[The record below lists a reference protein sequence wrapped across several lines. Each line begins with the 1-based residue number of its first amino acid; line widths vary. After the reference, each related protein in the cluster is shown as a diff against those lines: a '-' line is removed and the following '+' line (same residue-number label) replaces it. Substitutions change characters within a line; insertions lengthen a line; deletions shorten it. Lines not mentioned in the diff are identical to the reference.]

1 MGFSDFVKGMFASK
15 EKRRQMQYAKFLDGN
30 LAIFS
35 QFGQNIYASD
45 VVQNCVD
52 VIATEIS
59 KLMPRHIRTDK
70 NGMQTT
76 VNSSLNRLFKFAPNE
91 LMTTKDFL
99 EKIIWLLEL
108 NCNAFI
114 YPVYET
120 KYDEQGNP
128 YIIYTA
134 FYPLDPKRVDFLQDS
149 TGKLFVGLHFESG
162 DNFTLAYSDVIHL
175 RKKFSVNS
183 IMGGGRN
190 GQPDNA
196 ALLKVLEIN
205 DTVLQGLGKAVKT
218 SLSVRGILK
227 IATMLDDD
235 KQKAER
241 TRFESA
247 ISSGTT
253 GILPLDLKGDYIPIA
268 VDPKL
273 IDKDTMEFMK
283 SKVLDHFGVS
293 LPILSGDF
301 KDEQYSAFY
310 EKTLEPILIGL
321 SQAFSKTLFT
331 ERELQTGNEIV
342 FYQRDMMY
350 LSTKSK
356 LELLKT
362 AGEQGL
368 LSDNQKLQILGYSPI
383 EGGERI
389 TQSLNYVDKSLI
401 NEYQMKK
408 AGAPQGGTGN
418 Q

>member
-1 MGFSDFVKGMFASK
+1 LGFSDFVKGMFASK